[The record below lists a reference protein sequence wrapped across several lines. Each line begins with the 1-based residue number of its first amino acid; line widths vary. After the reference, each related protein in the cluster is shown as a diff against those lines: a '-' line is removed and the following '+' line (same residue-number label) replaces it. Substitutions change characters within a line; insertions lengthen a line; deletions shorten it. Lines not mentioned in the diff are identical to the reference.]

1 MITEVLIC
9 IVISKVKSHKYP
21 EPTSLLNVMTSVIWC
36 AFPILTNYHGSKIT
50 LHLYQHVREN
60 QLNYSDLQPRKNETI
75 FLRLINVKGLGP
87 KGALAILASS
97 TPEELVKAIEAGNP
111 RYFNAFPGIGQKISQ
126 QIILDL
132 KGKLRFDDSQGP
144 VSPRLADVE
153 SALKALG
160 YKTTEIR
167 AATKDLSLDDQTTTG
182 ELVKIALR
190 RLSKN

>member
-1 MITEVLIC
+1 M
-9 IVISKVKSHKYP
+9 
-21 EPTSLLNVMTSVIWC
+21 
-36 AFPILTNYHGSKIT
+36 
-50 LHLYQHVREN
+50 
-60 QLNYSDLQPRKNETI
+60 
-75 FLRLINVKGLGP
+75 GP

>member
-1 MITEVLIC
+1 MYRYIKGEITQ
-9 IVISKVKSHKYP
+9 ISGTDITIECHDIGYLVRVPNPYSFA
-21 EPTSLLNVMTSVIWC
+21 L
-36 AFPILTNYHGSKIT
+36 GSKIT
-50 LHLYQHVREN
+50 LHLYQHVCEDAIELFGFATPEERN
-60 QLNYSDLQPRKNETI
+60 L

-97 TPEELVKAIEAGNP
+97 TPEEIVKAIEAGNP

-132 KGKLRFDDSQGP
+132 KGKLKFDEAPGP
-144 VSPRLADVE
+144 VNPKLAEVE

-167 AATKDLSLDDQTTTG
+167 AVTKDLSFDDQTSTG

>member
-1 MITEVLIC
+1 MYRYIKGEITQ
-9 IVISKVKSHKYP
+9 ISGTDITIECYDIGYMVRVPNPYQF
-21 EPTSLLNVMTSVIWC
+21 TI
-36 AFPILTNYHGSKIT
+36 GSIIT
-50 LHLYQHVREN
+50 LHLYQHVREESIELFGFATPEERN
-60 QLNYSDLQPRKNETI
+60 I